1 MTAPAVTATS
11 ISRPSGLRGVL
22 ADIVTVTKR
31 DLIRTYRLPELLIF
45 STIQPIMFVLL
56 FNYVFGGA
64 IPIPGVDYINYLIP
78 GIIIQTAT
86 FGASTTAIGLTE
98 DLQAGI
104 IDRFR
109 SLPMARSAV
118 LAGKTLADTVRNL
131 WVILLSIGVGYLV
144 GFRFQTGIG
153 NAILAIA
160 LVTFFGFVMSWVF
173 AAMGIL
179 TKTPEAAQAA
189 VFVPIFP
196 FTFASSAFVPT
207 ETMPDWLQ
215 AFAENQPVTSQIN
228 AMRYLVLGENEFLN
242 LNAGEVVEALLWS
255 LLILVVFFFI
265 AVRLYRRST
274 Q

>member
-1 MTAPAVTATS
+1 MTAPAMTATN
-11 ISRPSGLRGVL
+11 ITRPDGLAGTI
-22 ADIVTVTKR
+22 ADIITVTKR
-31 DLIRTYRLPELLIF
+31 DLIRTFRTPELLIF
-45 STIQPIMFVLL
+45 ATIQPIMFVLL

-64 IPIPGVDYINYLIP
+64 IPIPGVDYINFLIP

-98 DLQAGI
+98 DLQSGI

-118 LAGKTLADTVRNL
+118 LAGKTLADTLRNL
-131 WVILLSIGVGYLV
+131 WVILLSIGVGFLI
-144 GFRFQTGIG
+144 GFRFQNGIL
-153 NAILAIA
+153 NAILAIFIA
-160 LVTFFGFVMSWVF
+160 TLFAFVMSWVF

-207 ETMPDWLQ
+207 ETMPGWLQ

-242 LNAGEVVEALLWS
+242 LNSGEIVEAILWS
-255 LLILVVFFFI
+255 LGILVVFFFI
-265 AVRLYRRST
+265 AVRLYRRSAE
-274 Q
+274 

>member
-1 MTAPAVTATS
+1 MTAGAVVGVRTRPDGLAGTA
-11 ISRPSGLRGVL
+11 
-22 ADIVTVTKR
+22 ADIVTVAKR
-31 DLIRTYRLPELLIF
+31 NFIRVFRTPELLVF

-78 GIIIQTAT
+78 GIIIQTAV
-86 FGASTTAIGLTE
+86 FGASNTAIGLTE

-104 IDRFR
+104 VDRFR

-118 LAGKTLADTVRNL
+118 LAGRVLADTLRNL
-131 WVILLSIGVGYLV
+131 WVILLSIGVGYV
-144 GFRFQTGIG
+144 IGFRFQAGLV
-153 NAILAIA
+153 NAILAV
-160 LVTFFGFVMSWVF
+160 LVATLFAFAMSWVF
-173 AAMGIL
+173 AAMGLL

-207 ETMPDWLQ
+207 ETMPGWLQ
-215 AFAENQPVTSQIN
+215 VFAENQPVTFAIN

-242 LNAGEVVEALLWS
+242 LNAGQVGLAVLWS
-255 LLILVVFFFI
+255 LLIFGVFFYL
-265 AVRLYRRST
+265 AVRLYRRSGE
-274 Q
+274 